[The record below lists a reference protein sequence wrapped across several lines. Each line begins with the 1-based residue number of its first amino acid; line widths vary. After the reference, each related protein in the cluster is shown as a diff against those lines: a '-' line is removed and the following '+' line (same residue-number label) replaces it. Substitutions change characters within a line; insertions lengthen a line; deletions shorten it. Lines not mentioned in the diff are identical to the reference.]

1 MSAQIKLGTD
11 LLPMDGDV
19 VLDMVNHIDKKVIT
33 LPSYNARPRKLPI
46 YSNNALCV
54 AQSCDIL

>member
-1 MSAQIKLGTD
+1 
-11 LLPMDGDV
+11 MDGDV
-19 VLDMVNHIDKKVIT
+19 FLDMVNHLDKKAIT